1 MICLATAH
9 PAKFGAAVRSAIGH
23 EPELPES
30 LAALAKKETRC
41 EVMAAEIAAVQAF
54 VEQHA
59 L

>member
-9 PAKFGAAVRSAIGH
+9 PAKFGAAVKRAIGH

-30 LAALAKKETRC
+30 LAGLANQETRC
-41 EVMAAEIAAVQAF
+41 EVIAAEVGAIKAF
-54 VEQHA
+54 VERHA

>member
-9 PAKFGAAVRSAIGH
+9 PAKFGAAVRRAIGH

-30 LAALAKKETRC
+30 LAGLADKESRC
-41 EVMAAEIAAVQAF
+41 EVIAAEVGAVKAF